1 MTPSEHSLLVNEPLR
16 QRYESSW
23 TSGSPLA
30 LSECLPE
37 ESSSQYL
44 PTLEELLH
52 IQLEFAWKAHAVGTR
67 PRPASVNSLLDE
79 FPALRNPE
87 VLIRLLRQEFDCR
100 TRAGDAP
107 SAEDYRRDFPDL
119 DLDRLTVAP
128 GDTIG
133 PTATDDTATIP
144 PPAADAATIP
154 PPPADAAT
162 IPPPPTG
169 SNPSEDQT
177 LQSAVSFVEAATPPE
192 IQLEGYEILGE
203 LGRGGMG
210 VVYRALDVRLKRVVA
225 LKMILAGVHADP
237 EDLKRFQLE
246 AEAVA
251 QLQHP
256 NIVQIHDVGEHE
268 GKPYF
273 SLEFVEGG
281 ELATQ
286 IAGEPQPPD
295 EAARLVETLSRAM
308 QFAHERNI
316 IHRDLKPANVLLT
329 ADGQPK
335 ITDFGL
341 AKRLEDDSGQTAS
354 GSIMGTP
361 SYMAPEQAG
370 GHQAQIGPQTD
381 VYALGALLYCLLT
394 GRPPFQSAN
403 VMDTVLQVLE
413 QEPVPPRQLVT
424 GLDRNL
430 ETITLKCLQK
440 DPARRYQAAEEVA
453 EELRRYLNDEPIL
466 ARPVGIAERTW
477 RWCRRK
483 PAIAGLCAAV
493 VLLLSFVTVNGYLQ
507 AEIQRELTG
516 QALTQKAKANENFD
530 LARGAVD
537 RFMTEVSESQLLT
550 VPRME
555 PLRRKLL
562 TGAMEFYEKFV
573 QQAQDDPELKAALG
587 KSHRKLGRILA
598 ILGDDERSVEGISKA
613 IEIFTQLSEEN
624 PGDRETSNNLAR
636 SSKML
641 GIVLHKLGRNKE
653 ATEALERA
661 IAVASRLVKDSPTVP
676 EHAFELANAKNSL
689 GILLR
694 EESRAK
700 EALAN
705 YNSAITIAK
714 QLVDDHPQNLKFRGE
729 LGNVYH
735 NLGALLC
742 FELSQFAESAKQLEQ
757 ARAVYQQLAEDEP
770 ENPKHIY
777 TLAIVHGS
785 LGNLAHRS
793 GQPAQALEFSRQSRD
808 LFEQVARA
816 HPDVPNY
823 TAKVATAN
831 GNLSLVLHRSG
842 KMPEAVT
849 AVEKSRDVFQQL
861 SEKFPD
867 VPEYTSGVA
876 RSHNNL
882 GVLLQNSKQ
891 PKKAI
896 AAFRRAQEIYEQL
909 ATDQPDIPGFAN
921 QLAGIHRT
929 IAGILDESGQT
940 ADSAAEFS
948 RAITI
953 ATQLSKKYPDIPEYA
968 NSLASTLND
977 KGVLLSNTNQRP
989 AAVAEYDRARKVLE
1003 QLAKDHPDSPDY
1015 ASSLANQYDNLG
1027 STHRKMGQLREA
1039 AEALNQAITI
1049 GRRLVDGFPESPSHA
1064 VGLAMAYKN
1073 RADVHRDNR
1082 QLGLADK
1089 ALEQQRMIY
1098 ERLVKDYPDE
1108 FDYIRRLVKSMGEI
1122 ALSLHSQGQSKEA
1135 ANVIGRAI
1143 KIDEQLCKDHPT
1155 ADHVHR
1161 LTINLRNLSLL
1172 NTALKRP
1179 DEAQAPLERAAELLQ
1194 DLVKDHP
1201 TSEPFWN
1208 TLSSI
1213 RANSAE
1219 LSRASG
1225 KIPAATRH
1233 TEGLVS
1239 AFRTLAKI
1247 NPRNPNYVLKVG
1259 THSLVLADLYQEQGE
1274 AKPTEKCVRDAERA
1288 FASLYKNEPNTK
1300 FLGQR
1305 VALSRLRIAELSLA
1319 RGDHAAAAAMAMKVD
1334 EVRASYALVS
1344 QRYSAAKILARAVAV
1359 ASRDPMLKPEQRTRQ
1374 ADQHGQ
1380 AAMKMIQVIRERR
1393 FFTKPE
1399 NVEKFLEDAD
1409 FKPLHGRKDYQMLVE
1424 SLKTPSPKS
1433 GKTPS
1438 TP

>member
-1 MTPSEHSLLVNEPLR
+1 MPPSEHSMLVNQPLR

-37 ESSSQYL
+37 EGSGQYL
-44 PTLEELLH
+44 PTLEELVH
-52 IQLEFAWKAHAVGTR
+52 IQLEFAWKAYAAGTGT
-67 PRPASVNSLLDE
+67 RPASVGSLLDE

-87 VLIRLLRQEFDCR
+87 TLLQLLRQEFHCR

-144 PPAADAATIP
+144 PP
-154 PPPADAAT
+154 PADAAT
-162 IPPPPTG
+162 IPPPASDQATILPPSTG

-177 LQSAVSFVEAATPPE
+177 LQPSVSFGETATSPE

-237 EDLKRFQLE
+237 GDLKRFQLE

-281 ELATQ
+281 ELASQ

-308 QFAHERNI
+308 QFAHQRNI

-370 GHQAQIGPQTD
+370 GHQAQIRPQTD

-424 GLDRNL
+424 GLDKNL

-453 EELRRYLNDEPIL
+453 DELKRYLNDEPIL

-483 PAIAGLCAAV
+483 PAIAGLCAAIT
-493 VLLLSFVTVNGYLQ
+493 LLLGFVTVNGYLQ
-507 AEIQRELTG
+507 AEIQRDLTG

-550 VPRME
+550 VPHME

-573 QQAQDDPELKAALG
+573 QQAQDNPELKTALG

-613 IEIFTQLSEEN
+613 IEIFTQLSEEH
-624 PGDRETSNNLAR
+624 PGDRETSYNLAR

-641 GIVLHKLGRNKE
+641 GIVLRKLGRNEE

-661 IAVASRLVKDSPTVP
+661 IAVASQLVKDSPTVP
-676 EHAFELANAKNSL
+676 DHAFELANAKNSL

-694 EESRAK
+694 EESRTN

-705 YNSAITIAK
+705 YKSAITIAE
-714 QLVDDHPQNLKFRGE
+714 QIVDEHPRNFKFRGE
-729 LGNVYH
+729 LGNTYH
-735 NLGALLC
+735 NLGVLLC
-742 FELSQFAESAKQLEQ
+742 FELSQLAESAKQLEQ

-770 ENPKHIY
+770 ENPRHVY

-793 GQPAQALEFSRQSRD
+793 GQPTQAVEFSRRSRD

-816 HPDVPNY
+816 HPDVPDY

-831 GNLSLVLHRSG
+831 GNLSLALHRTG

-849 AVEKSRDVFQQL
+849 AVEKSQEVFQQL
-861 SEKFPD
+861 SETFPD

-882 GVLLQNSKQ
+882 GVLFRDSKQ

-909 ATDQPDIPGFAN
+909 ATDQPDTPRFAN

-929 IAGILDESGQT
+929 IAGILDESGQA

-953 ATQLSKKYPDIPEYA
+953 STQLSKKYPDTPEYA
-968 NSLASTLND
+968 KSLADSLND
-977 KGVLLSNTNQRP
+977 KGVLLSNTNQMP
-989 AAVAEYDRARKVLE
+989 AAVAEFDRARKALE
-1003 QLAKDHPDSPDY
+1003 QLTKDHPESPDY

-1027 STHRKMGQLREA
+1027 STLRKMGQLGEA
-1039 AEALNQAITI
+1039 AEALNQAITVS
-1049 GRRLVDGFPESPSHA
+1049 RRLVDEYPESPSYA
-1064 VGLAMAYKN
+1064 VVLARAYKN
-1073 RADVHRDNR
+1073 RADVHRDNQ
-1082 QLGLADK
+1082 QLGPADK

-1098 ERLVKDYPDE
+1098 EQLVKDFPDE

-1122 ALSLHSQGQSKEA
+1122 ALSLHKQGQSKEA
-1135 ANVIGRAI
+1135 VAIIGRAI

-1194 DLVKDHP
+1194 DLVKEHP
-1201 TSEPFWN
+1201 TSELFWN

-1213 RANSAE
+1213 HGISGE

-1239 AFRTLAKI
+1239 TFRTLAKI
-1247 NPRNPNYVLKVG
+1247 NPKNPNYVLKVG

-1274 AKPTEKCVRDAERA
+1274 AKQTEKCVRDAERA

-1305 VALSRLRIAELSLA
+1305 VALSRLRIAELCLA
-1319 RGDHAAAAAMAMKVD
+1319 RGDHVAAATLAMKVD
-1334 EVRASYALVS
+1334 EVQASYAMVT
-1344 QRYSAAKILARAVAV
+1344 QRFSAAKILARTVVA
-1359 ASRDPMLKPEQRTRQ
+1359 ASKDLMLLPKQRIKQ
-1374 ADQHGQ
+1374 SDEHGQ
-1380 AAMKMIQVIRERR
+1380 AAMKMILIIKDRR

-1399 NVEKFLEDAD
+1399 NVKKFLDDLD
-1409 FKPLHGRKDYQMLVE
+1409 FKSLEDRKDYQELVKG
-1424 SLKTPSPKS
+1424 LKTPSPQS
-1433 GKTPS
+1433 GKTPG

>member
-1 MTPSEHSLLVNEPLR
+1 
-16 QRYESSW
+16 
-23 TSGSPLA
+23 
-30 LSECLPE
+30 
-37 ESSSQYL
+37 
-44 PTLEELLH
+44 
-52 IQLEFAWKAHAVGTR
+52 
-67 PRPASVNSLLDE
+67 
-79 FPALRNPE
+79 
-87 VLIRLLRQEFDCR
+87 
-100 TRAGDAP
+100 
-107 SAEDYRRDFPDL
+107 
-119 DLDRLTVAP
+119 
-128 GDTIG
+128 
-133 PTATDDTATIP
+133 
-144 PPAADAATIP
+144 
-154 PPPADAAT
+154 
-162 IPPPPTG
+162 
-169 SNPSEDQT
+169 
-177 LQSAVSFVEAATPPE
+177 
-192 IQLEGYEILGE
+192 
-203 LGRGGMG
+203 MG

-225 LKMILAGVHADP
+225 LKMVLAGVHADP
-237 EDLKRFQLE
+237 GDLKRFQLE

-281 ELATQ
+281 ELASQ

-370 GHQAQIGPQTD
+370 GHQARIGPQAD
-381 VYALGALLYCLLT
+381 VYALGAVLYCLLT

-424 GLDRNL
+424 GLDKNL

-440 DPARRYQAAEEVA
+440 DPARRYQAAEEMA
-453 EELRRYLNDEPIL
+453 EELKRYLNDEPIL

-507 AEIQRELTG
+507 AEIERKLTG

-537 RFMTEVSESQLLT
+537 RFMTEVSKSQLLT

-598 ILGDDERSVEGISKA
+598 ILGDDERSVEAISKA
-613 IEIFTQLSEEN
+613 IEIFTQLSKDN
-624 PGDRETSNNLAR
+624 PGDRKASNDLAR

-641 GIVLHKLGRNKE
+641 GIVLHKLGRHEE

-661 IAVASRLVKDSPTVP
+661 IAVASRLVKDAPSVS
-676 EHAFELANAKNSL
+676 EHAFELANAQNSFGL
-689 GILLR
+689 LLR
-694 EESRAK
+694 DESRAN

-705 YNSAITIAK
+705 YKSAITIAK
-714 QLVDDHPQNLKFRGE
+714 QLVHDHPHNFEFRGE

-735 NLGALLC
+735 NLGVLLC
-742 FELSQFAESAKQLEQ
+742 FELPQLSKSANQLEQ
-757 ARAVYQQLAEDEP
+757 ARAVYQQLAVDDP
-770 ENPKHIY
+770 KNPQHIY
-777 TLAIVHGS
+777 KLAIVHGS
-785 LGNLAHRS
+785 LGNLAHQS
-793 GQPAQALEFSRQSRD
+793 GNPTQAIEFSKRSRD
-808 LFEQVARA
+808 LFEQVALA

-823 TAKVATAN
+823 TAKVASAN
-831 GNLSLVLHRSG
+831 GNISVMLHRSG
-842 KMPEAVT
+842 KTPEAVA
-849 AVEKSRDVFQQL
+849 AVEKSQEAFLKL

-876 RSHNNL
+876 RSHNIL
-882 GVLLQNSKQ
+882 GVLLQGSKQ

-896 AAFRRAQEIYEQL
+896 VAFRRAQDIYEQL
-909 ATDQPDIPGFAN
+909 VTDQPDTPDFAN
-921 QLAGIHRT
+921 QLAEIHRT
-929 IAGILDESGQT
+929 IAGMLDESGQT
-940 ADSAAEFS
+940 ADSAVEFS

-953 ATQLSKKYPDIPEYA
+953 ATQLAKKYPELPEYA
-968 NSLASTLND
+968 YSLSSVLND
-977 KGVLLSNTNQRP
+977 KGVLLSNTNQNP
-989 AAVAEYDRARKVLE
+989 AAVAEYVRAREVLE
-1003 QLAKDHPDSPDY
+1003 QLTRDHPDSPDY

-1027 STHRKMGQLREA
+1027 ALHRKMGQLVEA

-1049 GRRLVDGFPESPSHA
+1049 GRRLVDEKPESPTYA
-1064 VGLAMAYKN
+1064 VALAQAYKH

-1082 QLGLADK
+1082 QPGPADK

-1098 ERLVKDYPDE
+1098 EQLVKDSPDNV
-1108 FDYIRRLVKSMGEI
+1108 DYIRRLVKSMGEI
-1122 ALSLHSQGQSKEA
+1122 ALSLHTQGQSKQA
-1135 ANVIGRAI
+1135 VAVIGRAI

-1172 NTALKRP
+1172 KTALKRP
-1179 DEAQAPLERAAELLQ
+1179 EEAQAPLVRAAELLQ
-1194 DLVKDHP
+1194 GLVKDHP
-1201 TSEPFWN
+1201 SSELFWN

-1213 RANSAE
+1213 HGNSAA

-1225 KIPAATRH
+1225 KIPAAIRH

-1239 AFRTLAKI
+1239 AFRTLATI
-1247 NPRNPNYVLKVG
+1247 NPQNPNYVFKLG
-1259 THSLVLADLYQEQGE
+1259 THSLVLADLHQEQGK
-1274 AKPTEKCVRDAERA
+1274 AKPTETCVRDAELA
-1288 FASLYKNEPNTK
+1288 FASLYKNEPNSK
-1300 FLGQR
+1300 VLGQR
-1305 VALSRLRIAELSLA
+1305 VALSRLRIAELSLD
-1319 RGDHAAAAAMAMKVD
+1319 RGDHLAAATLAMKVD
-1334 EVRASYALVS
+1334 EVQASYALVG
-1344 QRYSAAKILARAVAV
+1344 QRFSAAKILARAVVV
-1359 ASRDPMLKPEQRTRQ
+1359 ASKDPMLMPDQRITQ
-1374 ADQHGQ
+1374 SDQHGQ
-1380 AAMKMIQVIRERR
+1380 AAMKMILVIKERG
-1393 FFTKPE
+1393 FFAKPE
-1399 NVEKFLEDAD
+1399 NVKTFLKDPD
-1409 FKPLHGRKDYQMLVE
+1409 FKSLQSRKDFQALVGL
-1424 SLKTPSPKS
+1424 LKKVSS
-1433 GKTPS
+1433 DCIAW
-1438 TP
+1438 